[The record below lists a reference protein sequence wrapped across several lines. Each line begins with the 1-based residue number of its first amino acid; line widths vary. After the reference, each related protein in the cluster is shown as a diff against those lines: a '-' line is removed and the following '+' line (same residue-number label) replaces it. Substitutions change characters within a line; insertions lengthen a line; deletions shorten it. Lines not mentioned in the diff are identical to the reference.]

1 MKLIGECTMRQ
12 SNHWIGLALIMA
24 TLPYLGGPL
33 QAATARKDEPSH
45 VEPIPGSKLNRV
57 ALKASAVERLGIET
71 TTVRE
76 TVAARKRLVAAEV
89 LDAAEVERVGLR
101 TAAGGPG
108 RGERI
113 QVAAGVSEAPA
124 GARTEA
130 GSNLPPAGAY
140 PSSTMEAPRAWVRV
154 LSISDAP
161 KVARDQ
167 PALVMPL
174 IRGSYSNALPS
185 RLVSPSVRGAHDA
198 DPTLYYVIDGPG
210 PALPAT
216 MRVLIELPFQ
226 ASQRRIVPH
235 SAVFY
240 DEHGQAWVYTNPE
253 PLVFIRHPIQVDY
266 VDQDQAFLSDGP
278 APGAEIVKI
287 GAARLYGVE
296 FGVGH

>member
-1 MKLIGECTMRQ
+1 MRQ
-12 SNHWIGLALIMA
+12 SSHWIGLALIMA

-57 ALKASAVERLGIET
+57 ALKASAVERLGIEI

-89 LDAAEVERVGLR
+89 LDAAEVERIGLR
-101 TAAGGPG
+101 TAAGAPS
-108 RGERI
+108 REERI
-113 QVAAGVSEAPA
+113 QVAAGVIEAPA
-124 GARTEA
+124 GTGTEA
-130 GSNLPPAGAY
+130 GSNLATAGAS
-140 PSSTMEAPRAWVRV
+140 PSTMDSPRGWVRV
-154 LSISDAP
+154 LAISDAP

-185 RLVSPSVRGAHDA
+185 RSVSPSVTGAHDA

-226 ASQRRIVPH
+226 AAQRRIVPH

-287 GAARLYGVE
+287 GAAMLYGVE